1 MSDEEEEDDI
11 EEDDDDDNMLI
22 DNDVSL
28 DPTEFLK
35 IMRQTL
41 GK

>member
-1 MSDEEEEDDI
+1 MSD
-11 EEDDDDDNMLI
+11 EDDDDDTDDDDDDGMLV
-22 DNDVSL
+22 DKDVSL

-41 GK
+41 GN